1 MKQDLPWFRE
11 WEGSHHYFQYEDCYL
26 THPNGSAQF
35 RRSPR
40 SGATTPGVGWIST
53 LSARANHSLLM
64 ASRRLLGWRLRG
76 PWKACDSGGGGTL
89 VFRPLGVPMGEE
101 PTHTGYRTKEMQAQ
115 NQPLCP

>member
-64 ASRRLLGWRLRG
+64 G
-76 PWKACDSGGGGTL
+76 L
-89 VFRPLGVPMGEE
+89 VGSILEAPPRMEPERPLEG
-101 PTHTGYRTKEMQAQ
+101 
-115 NQPLCP
+115 L